1 MIGEAERRILDTTIT
16 LLDSTFV
23 PQGRPL
29 DRLRDG
35 DVTSFAL
42 RKRELDFLQD

>member
-1 MIGEAERRILDTTIT
+1 MIGEAERRILDTIT

-23 PQGRPL
+23 PKKRPL

-35 DVTSFAL
+35 DVTFFAL
-42 RKRELDFLQD
+42 RKKEN